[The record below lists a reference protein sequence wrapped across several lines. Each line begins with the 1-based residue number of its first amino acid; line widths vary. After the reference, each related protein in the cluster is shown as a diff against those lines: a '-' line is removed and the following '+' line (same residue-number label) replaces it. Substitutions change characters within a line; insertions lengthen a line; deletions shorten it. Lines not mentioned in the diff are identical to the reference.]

1 MDCDDD
7 VDDGRNKMSDL
18 DMVAGSWIL
27 PGIGRLR
34 SGAVLEVD
42 DAAAAA
48 AAEEEDRGD
57 DDVLYPPLR

>member
-1 MDCDDD
+1 
-7 VDDGRNKMSDL
+7 MSDL

-48 AAEEEDRGD
+48 EEEDRGD